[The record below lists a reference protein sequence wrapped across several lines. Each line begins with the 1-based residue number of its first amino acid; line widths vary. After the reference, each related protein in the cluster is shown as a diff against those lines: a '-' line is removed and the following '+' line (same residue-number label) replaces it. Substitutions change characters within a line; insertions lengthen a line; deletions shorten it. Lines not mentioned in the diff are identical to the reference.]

1 MKKLVSNYLIKRGF
15 KRLVGEI
22 KAMGRMNYRDTI
34 DFLFSKKADLI
45 QPWQFKEELVQLAEE
60 IENLNPKI
68 IVEIGTANG
77 GTLFMSTR
85 LAQDDALIVSIDLPG
100 GDFGGGYPE
109 WKVPIYKSFARPG
122 QRIELI
128 RGNSHA
134 AETFSKLK
142 EVLNGR
148 EIDYLFI
155 DGDHTYEGAK
165 MDFEKYST
173 LVRKGGKIGFHDIVV
188 HKGSQCDVFKLWNE
202 VKQEYTNREFVNDWE
217 QNCFGIGIIDKPY

>member
-1 MKKLVSNYLIKRGF
+1 LLD
-15 KRLVGEI
+15 EI
-22 KAMGRMNYRDTI
+22 HSLGQMNHRDTI

-60 IENLNPKI
+60 IEKLKPAV

-85 LAQDDALIVSIDLPG
+85 LAEDDALIVSIDLPG

-109 WKVPIYKSFARPG
+109 WKVPIYKSFARNN

-134 AETFSKLK
+134 EETFSKLK
-142 EVLNGR
+142 EVLKGR

-188 HKGSQCDVFKLWNE
+188 HKGSQCDVYKLWNE
-202 VKQEYTNREFVNDWE
+202 VKEQYEHREFVNDWE
-217 QNCFGIGIIDKPY
+217 QNCFGIGIIDHP